1 MAASEQATSEDG
13 TLQPAAVAHSDAPND
28 DGVYEDSAAMPSS
41 MQASNSNVGERKDD
55 KPQATKELGRV
66 PLVVQAIEQVPIC
79 TEPCDDGELEVLL
92 CLLEQR
98 LSAPAGPPTDEQNQQ
113 LWETLRSLVPKYKD
127 HTRLMRQRIAE
138 LEQRLEEN
146 QRESLHWREHHL
158 EEHRQRLDAVIEDYE
173 RQHAL
178 ALERASNA
186 RQQAESLLLQLAD
199 AQAQIKRLEAE
210 VHTRTEKLKSDH
222 LRELQALAEEKEA
235 QLRAKSLENQE
246 EAASYRNLQ
255 QQNLADKAKQEA
267 EVGSLWHKNVELEG
281 RLKGQEALNQDLM
294 TVLEKERNLNQE
306 LTEAMGQHEKK
317 IAHLEHQVYTL
328 QSEEKHKD
336 MLIGVL
342 SSKVSRGTTLGID
355 VPGGHQPL
363 PQTVSHGTSPIESG
377 SKADSGVQ
385 GMSSSSRSH
394 EEVSVCSVASQVSP
408 QEGLKLDQTLKEITS
423 QLNEKK
429 AAVLQAKRLLRS
441 TTNELQ
447 KLTKLAEERAE
458 QLRRLQSRMQS
469 TSTAASTP
477 GSREHKANDDD
488 ACNVRLT
495 SSGFVPFSAAPSFS
509 KTVRKVCYKKVA
521 STPKESLSTLASV
534 SSIQNNVESS
544 AGPPHLEL
552 RLEEMSCV
560 SDDVFESTCLR
571 EKHSVGNRSSMS
583 KAVRRVPEPLSST
596 HEMGNLETPHKLL
609 ADCFQYLK
617 DESYGSD
624 AVLKSHI
631 VDDQDQR
638 SERMFSFGCKQATS
652 VLDRSSKAV
661 TPIRTSTEAADTKKQ
676 NMLSA
681 STAIE
686 DKSPVQKAISRSP
699 WEQDQCCGKRSSGHV
714 IQSTPSY
721 DFPLLGKSKVWNYGP
736 CDCKNPTMKPA
747 CSNAKSCISSVQK
760 KGARRSLTFPE
771 EGACPTALFAH
782 CSAGASDTSSAPQE
796 HSFRGLPYSTPVNVT
811 VHVQAYPESK
821 DFRR

>member
-1 MAASEQATSEDG
+1 M
-13 TLQPAAVAHSDAPND
+13 
-28 DGVYEDSAAMPSS
+28 
-41 MQASNSNVGERKDD
+41 
-55 KPQATKELGRV
+55 
-66 PLVVQAIEQVPIC
+66 
-79 TEPCDDGELEVLL
+79 
-92 CLLEQR
+92 
-98 LSAPAGPPTDEQNQQ
+98 
-113 LWETLRSLVPKYKD
+113 
-127 HTRLMRQRIAE
+127 
-138 LEQRLEEN
+138 
-146 QRESLHWREHHL
+146 
-158 EEHRQRLDAVIEDYE
+158 
-173 RQHAL
+173 
-178 ALERASNA
+178 
-186 RQQAESLLLQLAD
+186 
-199 AQAQIKRLEAE
+199 
-210 VHTRTEKLKSDH
+210 
-222 LRELQALAEEKEA
+222 

-246 EAASYRNLQ
+246 EAASYKNLQ

-328 QSEEKHKD
+328 QLEEKHKD

-342 SSKVSRGTTLGID
+342 SSKVSQGTTLGVD

-447 KLTKLAEERAE
+447 KLTKIAEERAE

-469 TSTAASTP
+469 TSTVASTP

-796 HSFRGLPYSTPVNVT
+796 HSFRSLPYSTPVNVT

>member
-13 TLQPAAVAHSDAPND
+13 NLQPAAAAHSDAPND
-28 DGVYEDSAAMPSS
+28 NGVYDDSAAIPSS
-41 MQASNSNVGERKDD
+41 MQVSSSNAGERKDD
-55 KPQATKELGRV
+55 RPQATKELDRV
-66 PLVVQAIEQVPIC
+66 PLVVQTEQVPTS
-79 TEPCDDGELEVLL
+79 TEHCDDGELQVLL

-98 LSAPAGPPTDEQNQQ
+98 LCAPAPPTDEQNQQ

-127 HTRLMRQRIAE
+127 RTRLMRQRITE
-138 LEQRLEEN
+138 LQQRLEEN

-210 VHTRTEKLKSDH
+210 AHTRTEKLKSDH
-222 LRELQALAEEKEA
+222 LRELQALAEEKQA
-235 QLRAKSLENQE
+235 QLHAKSLEHQE
-246 EAASYRNLQ
+246 EEASYKNLQ
-255 QQNLADKAKQEA
+255 QQNLAEKTKQEA
-267 EVGSLWHKNVELEG
+267 EVGSLRHKNVELEG
-281 RLKGQEALNQDLM
+281 RLKSQEALNKELM
-294 TVLEKERNLNQE
+294 SVLEKERNLNQE
-306 LTEAMGQHEKK
+306 LTVAMGQHEKK
-317 IAHLEHQVYTL
+317 IAHLEHQVYKL

-336 MLIGVL
+336 MLIEVL
-342 SSKVSRGTTLGID
+342 TSKVSQGTTLGTD
-355 VPGGHQPL
+355 APGGHQPL
-363 PQTVSHGTSPIESG
+363 PQTVSHSTSPIESG

-385 GMSSSSRSH
+385 GLSSSSRSH
-394 EEVSVCSVASQVSP
+394 EEVSVCSVALQVSP
-408 QEGLKLDQTLKEITS
+408 QEGLKLDQTLKDFTS
-423 QLNEKK
+423 QLSEKK

-469 TSTAASTP
+469 TSTVASTP
-477 GSREHKANDDD
+477 GSREYKASDDD
-488 ACNVRLT
+488 ACHVRST
-495 SSGFVPFSAAPSFS
+495 SSGFVPFSAALPLS

-521 STPKESLSTLASV
+521 ATPKESLSTLASV

-544 AGPPHLEL
+544 VGPPHLEL

-571 EKHSVGNRSSMS
+571 EKCSAANRSSMS
-583 KAVRRVPEPLSST
+583 KAVCRLPQPLSST
-596 HEMGNLETPHKLL
+596 HEMGNVETPHKLL
-609 ADCFQYLK
+609 ADCFHYLK
-617 DESYGSD
+617 DESYVSD
-624 AVLKSHI
+624 AVLKSHSI
-631 VDDQDQR
+631 DDDDQR

-652 VLDRSSKAV
+652 LLDQSSKAV
-661 TPIRTSTEAADTKKQ
+661 TPIRTSVEAADMKKQ
-676 NMLSA
+676 NTLSA

-686 DKSPVQKAISRSP
+686 DKSPVQKTISRSP

-721 DFPLLGKSKVWNYGP
+721 DFPLLGKSKVWNYVP
-736 CDCKNPTMKPA
+736 CDCKNPTMKPT
-747 CSNAKSCISSVQK
+747 CSNDKSCISSVQK
-760 KGARRSLTFPE
+760 KGARRSLTFSE
-771 EGACPTALFAH
+771 EGVCPTALFAH
-782 CSAGASDTSSAPQE
+782 CSAGASDISLSVPQE
-796 HSFRGLPYSTPVNVT
+796 HSFRGLPHSAPVNVT

-821 DFRR
+821 GFHR